1 VDHQRRS
8 RPARVFVGRLPEQ
21 AELMAALTAARGGE
35 PRVVILQGEAGIGK
49 SSLVFKFLGDQQ
61 GIPVITASGDTAETA
76 LPYGVIRQ
84 LAGGA
89 TAISSSAIAGL
100 GLLAEGPRADTDPLA
115 AGVEFLSLISSLQQ
129 KAQAVAVVVEDLQWV
144 DLQSARAL
152 LFACRRLGADHVLM
166 ILTCRPE
173 GTSGLGEGWARFVAG
188 DRRAV
193 PLMLNGL
200 DVEELGSLCREL
212 GRRLSPRALQR
223 LAAHTGG
230 SPLLARALLAELNDE
245 GLRIAD
251 GTFRVPRSLTDLI
264 VARLAT
270 LSGTARD
277 LVVAA
282 SVLGDHCA
290 LADAASLA
298 GLEDPAAALDEA
310 ELKDFLLEQRTYL
323 GPVISFAHPLV
334 RDAVYG
340 DVGVELRSRLHLRAA
355 AILGGQ
361 EALAHRAAA
370 AVGPDPS
377 LASDLSAAAVMA
389 AAAGKLLVAARY
401 LQQAATVTTRG
412 PDRDERV
419 LSAFELLVRAAD
431 SAAAATARPL
441 IEQLPATARR
451 DVALG
456 QLALLSA
463 RPLDAQTLLR
473 TAWDAHDPATEASA
487 GKEAAFGL
495 GMVLGMSGSFTEATM
510 WLDRALSH
518 AAGSEPWYD
527 GARCVRAIPFVLS
540 GAASQAF
547 NLFRDLPQRAA
558 MVPAPHTDALT
569 YRGIIRLWTDDLQA
583 AADDLGEVASRISG
597 GLQVR
602 FPSQP
607 LAFLAETEFRRG
619 RWDDSHSHGELAV
632 SLARDA
638 DRDYDLAFAHSL
650 TAPVPACRG
659 DWVIAV
665 GHVEAAE
672 AAARTFGGF
681 AAIFAAS
688 ARGILGFARADP
700 AETLRGAALALSV
713 PEIDSYDDPIAFW
726 WRPMQVWALIR
737 SGRLSEAEDNLT
749 TFQSRA
755 VDRGE
760 RSALIH
766 ATWLQGLLAMSRG
779 DLDHADQVMRDGRNT
794 SDDLSFPFYS
804 ALLDLEH
811 GRCLSRLRRRRDAID
826 ALQAAHETFTA
837 LAAHPFRQTSES
849 ALAALGS
856 RRHSGGDP
864 SLPGLTTQELRVAR
878 LVASGMSNREVATQ
892 LYLSPKTV
900 EYHLAHAFTKL
911 GLNDRHQLAARIR
924 GLEDP

>member
-1 VDHQRRS
+1 M
-8 RPARVFVGRLPEQ
+8 P
-21 AELMAALTAARGGE
+21 
-35 PRVVILQGEAGIGK
+35 
-49 SSLVFKFLGDQQ
+49 
-61 GIPVITASGDTAETA
+61 
-76 LPYGVIRQ
+76 
-84 LAGGA
+84 GA
-89 TAISSSAIAGL
+89 
-100 GLLAEGPRADTDPLA
+100 PL
-115 AGVEFLSLISSLQQ
+115 
-129 KAQAVAVVVEDLQWV
+129 W
-144 DLQSARAL
+144 
-152 LFACRRLGADHVLM
+152 
-166 ILTCRPE
+166 
-173 GTSGLGEGWARFVAG
+173 
-188 DRRAV
+188 
-193 PLMLNGL
+193 
-200 DVEELGSLCREL
+200 
-212 GRRLSPRALQR
+212 
-223 LAAHTGG
+223 
-230 SPLLARALLAELNDE
+230 
-245 GLRIAD
+245 
-251 GTFRVPRSLTDLI
+251 
-264 VARLAT
+264 
-270 LSGTARD
+270 
-277 LVVAA
+277 
-282 SVLGDHCA
+282 
-290 LADAASLA
+290 
-298 GLEDPAAALDEA
+298 
-310 ELKDFLLEQRTYL
+310 
-323 GPVISFAHPLV
+323 
-334 RDAVYG
+334 
-340 DVGVELRSRLHLRAA
+340 
-355 AILGGQ
+355 
-361 EALAHRAAA
+361 
-370 AVGPDPS
+370 
-377 LASDLSAAAVMA
+377 A

-441 IEQLPATARR
+441 IEQLPPTARR